1 MTNEQWLEVFKEIG
15 STMHAGIAEF
25 LSAKAAQS
33 RSARAREG
41 TRPFR
46 WTNGLRTSSSGA

>member
-15 STMHAGIAEF
+15 STMHAAS
-25 LSAKAAQS
+25 LSSFREAAHP
-33 RSARAREG
+33 ARQGAGG

-46 WTNGLRTSSSGA
+46 WQMG